1 MASRRIELATR
12 RDVRFREVPDDF
24 TLDDVRALVK
34 ALAGT
39 DVTAF
44 HWQRSGQRVV
54 IGRGSHRST
63 DVARAAPT
71 GTPSPVADPGVEA
84 GDAATAPAERP
95 PLAAAPAPKDA
106 ETKPGVL
113 VMTPFVGTFY
123 RSPSPDS
130 APFVEVGAVVKKG
143 QVLCIVEAMKLMNE
157 IEAEVGGRVA
167 EILVQNAS
175 PIDLGQALFRIEPT

>member
-1 MASRRIELATR
+1 VASRRIELATR

-63 DVARAAPT
+63 DVVRAAPA
-71 GTPSPVADPGVEA
+71 PSPVADPGVEA

-95 PLAAAPAPKDA
+95 PLAAAHAPKDA